1 MFSQVISKHA
11 VASIASDS
19 EPADGGLEHF
29 DGLFAGAPKLDASDS
44 AIVVGFGFSRNVQR
58 GDDSQ

>member
-1 MFSQVISKHA
+1 M
-11 VASIASDS
+11 ASIASDS

-44 AIVVGFGFSRNVQR
+44 AVVVGFGFSRNVQR